1 MKITPE
7 RLGQAAGI
15 AAATAGAIFVA
26 VQINHPPLDLHTVTT
41 TDFMVRSLAKALM
54 SMLALA
60 GITGIYLRQL
70 RQTGLLGLIG
80 YLIFSVGYFLMFG
93 VEFLAAF
100 VLPSLTDSDPQFVT
114 DVLSVAV
121 GGNAVGSI
129 GLMQA
134 VLTISGIGYMLGG
147 LTFGIAVFRAG
158 ILAKWAAAL
167 LAVGTIST
175 AALAVLPESFNRFFA
190 LPVGVALIGLG
201 VSLWR
206 DQRKQAASAAVAAVD
221 VDGEA
226 ASVRTDPVA
235 VR

>member
-70 RQTGLLGLIG
+70 RQVGLLGLSG

-100 VLPSLTDSDPQFVT
+100 VLPSLTDSNPQFVT

-147 LTFGIAVFRAG
+147 LIFGIAVFRAG
-158 ILAKWAAAL
+158 ILARWAAAL

-175 AALAVLPESFNRFFA
+175 VALAVLPESFNRFFA

-201 VSLWR
+201 ISLWR
-206 DQRKQAASAAVAAVD
+206 DQRKQAASAAAAALD
-221 VDGEA
+221 FDGDA
-226 ASVRTDPVA
+226 PSLHTDPIA

>member
-15 AAATAGAIFVA
+15 AAATAGAIFIA
-26 VQINHPPLDLHTVTT
+26 VQINHPPLDLHRVTT
-41 TDFMVRSLAKALM
+41 TDFLVRSLAKALM
-54 SMLALA
+54 AMLALA
-60 GITGIYLRQL
+60 GITGIYLRQV

-100 VLPSLTDSDPQFVT
+100 VLPSLTDSNPQFVT

-121 GGNAVGSI
+121 GGTPVGSI
-129 GLMQA
+129 GLMQS

-147 LTFGIAVFRAG
+147 LIFGIAIFRAG
-158 ILAKWAAAL
+158 ILARWAAAL
-167 LAVGTIST
+167 LAVGTIGT
-175 AALAVLPESFNRFFA
+175 VALAVLPESFNRFLA

-206 DQRKQAASAAVAAVD
+206 DQRKQAAASVAAEVG
-221 VDGEA
+221 VAEVPETRTEPVV
-226 ASVRTDPVA
+226 VR
-235 VR
+235 

>member
-15 AAATAGAIFVA
+15 AAATAGAIFIA

-41 TDFMVRSLAKALM
+41 TDFLVRSLAKALM
-54 SMLALA
+54 AMLALA
-60 GITGIYLRQL
+60 GITGIYLRQV

-100 VLPSLTDSDPQFVT
+100 VLPSLTDSNPQFVT

-121 GGNAVGSI
+121 GGTPVGSI
-129 GLMQA
+129 GLMQS

-147 LTFGIAVFRAG
+147 LIFGIAIFRAG
-158 ILAKWAAAL
+158 ILARWAAAL
-167 LAVGTIST
+167 LAVGTIGT
-175 AALAVLPESFNRFFA
+175 VALAVLPESFNRFFA

-206 DQRKQAASAAVAAVD
+206 DQRKQAAVSVGAGEVGVAEVPETRTEAVV
-221 VDGEA
+221 
-226 ASVRTDPVA
+226 VR
-235 VR
+235 

>member
-15 AAATAGAIFVA
+15 AAATAGAIFIA

-41 TDFMVRSLAKALM
+41 TDFLVRSLAKALM
-54 SMLALA
+54 AMLALA

-100 VLPSLTDSDPQFVT
+100 VLPSLTDSNPQFVT

-121 GGNAVGSI
+121 GGTPVGSI
-129 GLMQA
+129 GLMQSD
-134 VLTISGIGYMLGG
+134 LTISGIGYMLGG
-147 LTFGIAVFRAG
+147 LIFGIAIFRAG
-158 ILAKWAAAL
+158 ILARWAAAL
-167 LAVGTIST
+167 LAVGTIGT
-175 AALAVLPESFNRFFA
+175 VALAVLPESFNRFFA

-206 DQRKQAASAAVAAVD
+206 DQRKQAAASVAAEVG
-221 VDGEA
+221 VAEVPETRTEPVV
-226 ASVRTDPVA
+226 VR
-235 VR
+235 